1 MAKAQKRANT
11 KASTKK
17 AGSKKITKAKPAKKA
32 ASSAFTKNIT
42 LFRNQSDYFQLDK
55 KYANMGLSTRAIHAG
70 NQADPVH
77 GGVVPSIDLSTTY
90 AQPQPGVPSSCFDYT
105 RCGNPTVLAFQ
116 RNLAALEGAKYAFAT
131 SSGMAATISVLSLL
145 KGGDHILCIDD
156 VYGGTQRYLR
166 KILIPN
172 AGIHLDMIDCC
183 DLKKVEKAI
192 QKNTKIMWIES
203 PTNPTLKCSDI
214 QAIAKICKKHNVF
227 LAIDNTFMSPVL
239 QQPLKLGADIV
250 MHSVTKYIGGH
261 SDVIAGALMFNSLE
275 LFDKLYFN
283 IKSMGTMIAP
293 FDAFIALK
301 GSKTLALRAERAA
314 SNALAIAKHLEKHP
328 KITKVLY
335 PGLPSHPHHKIAK
348 KNAADPKT
356 QSGGSGMISF
366 YVKGGAKQCANFL
379 AAL

>member
-1 MAKAQKRANT
+1 MDAKYLK
-11 KASTKK
+11 
-17 AGSKKITKAKPAKKA
+17 
-32 ASSAFTKNIT
+32 
-42 LFRNQSDYFQLDK
+42 
-55 KYANMGLSTRAIHAG
+55 MGLSTRAIHAG

-77 GGVVPSIDLSTTY
+77 GGVVPSIDLSTTFV
-90 AQPQPGVPSSCFDYT
+90 QPKPGQPSTCFDYT
-105 RCGNPTVLAFQ
+105 RCGNPTILAFQ
-116 RNLAALEGAKYAFAT
+116 RNLASLEGAKYAFAT

-145 KGGDHILCIDD
+145 KQGDHILCIDD

-172 AGIHLDMIDCC
+172 AGIQLDLIDCTN
-183 DLKKVEKAI
+183 LKKIEGAI
-192 QKNTKIMWIES
+192 KKNTKIMWIES

-214 QAIAKICKKHNVF
+214 AAIAKICKKHNVF

-239 QQPLKLGADIV
+239 QQPLSLGADIV

-301 GSKTLALRAERAA
+301 GSKTLALRVERAS

-328 KITKVLY
+328 KIVKVTY

-348 KNAADPKT
+348 KNAAHPKL
-356 QSGGSGMISF
+356 SGGSGMISF
-366 YVKGGAKQCANFL
+366 YVKGG
-379 AAL
+379 